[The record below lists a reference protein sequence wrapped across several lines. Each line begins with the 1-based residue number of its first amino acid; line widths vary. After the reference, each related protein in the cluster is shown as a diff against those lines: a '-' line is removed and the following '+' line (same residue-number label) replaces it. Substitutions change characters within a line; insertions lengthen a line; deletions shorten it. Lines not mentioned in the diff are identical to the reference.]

1 MGYPGP
7 DPMARSLRA
16 GKVGALGVL
25 LTEHMSFAFEDR
37 ASVDFF
43 VGVAEASYGSDTS
56 LTLVPVGPSSYH
68 DDSAALRLVN
78 SAVVDG
84 FVVYSVAQNDP
95 YLRAAM
101 SRHVPLVLCDQ
112 PTDHPELPFVGI
124 DDYAAI
130 QPAAEALAQAGHR
143 RIGILSPRLFAAE
156 RDGLVSRADIEHADL
171 HLQRSRVLGALTV
184 FERAGIDPA
193 SVPVVTRYINNREN
207 TRDAARELL
216 ERHPDLTAV
225 LCTTDTMA
233 IGTMD
238 YARSRGWSVPEDLS
252 VTGFDGIEQAVERN
266 LSTVVQPN
274 KQKGAAAGR
283 ILLQLI
289 EERSEGRPMDNPPRE
304 ILPTTFLAGE
314 TVGPP
319 RAGGGEL
326 AE

>member
-68 DDSAALRLVN
+68 DDAAALRLVN

-84 FVVYSVAQNDP
+84 FVVYSVAENDP

-101 SRHVPLVLCDQ
+101 ARHVPLVLCDQ

-124 DDYAAI
+124 DDHAAI
-130 QPAAEALAQAGHR
+130 QPAARALVEAGHR
-143 RIGILSPRLFAAE
+143 RIGILSPRLFATD
-156 RDGLVSRADIEHADL
+156 RDGFISRQDVEHADL
-171 HLQRSRVLGALTV
+171 HLQRSRVLGALEV
-184 FERAGIDPA
+184 LAGAGIDPG
-193 SVPVVTRYINNREN
+193 SVPIVTRYINNREN

-216 ERHPDLTAV
+216 TRHPDLTAV

-233 IGTMD
+233 LGVLA
-238 YARSRGWSVPEDLS
+238 YARERGWSVPRDLS
-252 VTGFDGIEQAVERN
+252 VTGFDGIEQAVDRN
-266 LSTVVQPN
+266 LSTVLQPN

-283 ILLQLI
+283 ILLELI
-289 EERSEGRPMDNPPRE
+289 EERSAGHPLDTPPRK
-304 ILPTTFLAGE
+304 ILPTQFLAGE

-319 RAGGGEL
+319 RAAGGEL
-326 AE
+326 AQ